1 MRAMERTDLHN
12 EIPADDAVVEALLAP
27 SESSFLD
34 ALLVLAD
41 EAANANGPDTTG
53 RAFQAALARKIRD
66 ALAADHRGR
75 EAA

>member
-1 MRAMERTDLHN
+1 MERTDLPN
-12 EIPADDAVVEALLAP
+12 PPARDDAVVEALLAP

-41 EAANANGPDTTG
+41 EAANAEGPDTTG
-53 RAFQAALARKIRD
+53 RAFQAALARKMRD
-66 ALAADHRGR
+66 ALGADHRGQ